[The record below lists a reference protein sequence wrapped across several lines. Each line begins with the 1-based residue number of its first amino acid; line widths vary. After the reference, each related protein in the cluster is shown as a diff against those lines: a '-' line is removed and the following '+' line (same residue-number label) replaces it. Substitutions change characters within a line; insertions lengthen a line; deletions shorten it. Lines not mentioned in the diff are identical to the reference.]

1 MTSRDTTSKTER
13 RSPPRRG
20 TACDLVLR
28 ATIAEIEPPIWRKV
42 SVPDRYSLRQLH
54 RVFQLTFG
62 WLDYHLYEFRIGT
75 RRFEEPDPE
84 AKGED
89 AAATFLRDLDLRA
102 GATFEYLYD
111 FGDGWVH
118 QVRVESVVPTPAG
131 EVDHP
136 LPRLLD
142 GERAGPPE
150 DVGGPPGYDN
160 FIEAINDSTHPQ
172 HSELRT
178 WVGEGYDPERFDRWA
193 IDRAIT
199 LAAAWGAV

>member
-1 MTSRDTTSKTER
+1 M
-13 RSPPRRG
+13 
-20 TACDLVLR
+20 VLR
-28 ATIAEIEPPIWRKV
+28 ATIAEIEPAIWRKV
-42 SVPDRYSLRQLH
+42 SVPDRYSLHQVH
-54 RVFQLTFG
+54 RVFQLAFG
-62 WLDYHLYEFRIGT
+62 WLDYHLYEFRIGA
-75 RRFEEPDPE
+75 RRFEAPDPE

-102 GATFEYLYD
+102 GATFEYHYD

-118 QVRVESVVPTPAG
+118 EVRVEDVVPTPAD

-150 DVGGPPGYDN
+150 DVGGIPGYGN
-160 FIEAINDSTHPQ
+160 FIEAINDPTHPQ
-172 HSELRT
+172 HAELRA
-178 WVGEGYDPERFDRWA
+178 WVGEAYDPQRFDRWA

>member
-1 MTSRDTTSKTER
+1 
-13 RSPPRRG
+13 
-20 TACDLVLR
+20 LVLR
-28 ATIAEIEPPIWRKV
+28 ATIAEIEPVIWRKV

-54 RVFQLTFG
+54 RVFQLAFG
-62 WLDYHLYEFRIGT
+62 WLDYHLYEFRFGV

-89 AAATFLRDLDLRA
+89 AAATILRDLDLRA

-118 QVRVESVVPTPAG
+118 EVRVEDVVPTPAE

-150 DVGGPPGYDN
+150 DVGGAPGYEN
-160 FIEAINDSTHPQ
+160 FIEAINDSMHPQ
-172 HSELRT
+172 HAELRT

-193 IDRAIT
+193 TDRAIA